1 MMGPART
8 DPKIWVRKNSKIEAL
23 RLGGFAMMKKRF
35 FVEQIVAVLKAEL
48 GVPIPTGF
56 RFGRTDLTTLAT

>member
-1 MMGPART
+1 M
-8 DPKIWVRKNSKIEAL
+8 K
-23 RLGGFAMMKKRF
+23 KKRF